1 MKCFKRSLIAAAVGL
16 SLSAGVMAQTTPSTT
31 PSPTTPSSE
40 RTSPVTPPAARTSP
54 GAVDKTP
61 ATGMPDA
68 EYKQSKDR
76 IAADYKQWKAQ
87 CDSLQKNAKDV
98 CMAEAKG
105 KEKIARA
112 ELEVAYKPT
121 DKNRRDAVN
130 AKADAEYDVAKEK
143 CDDMSGN
150 SKDACQKQAKAQHVA
165 AKADGRAASPAPRS
179 GASSGMSDTPPA
191 SRTPPSAAPGGA
203 PSSSTP
209 ATK

>member
-1 MKCFKRSLIAAAVGL
+1 MKCLKKSLIAAAIGL
-16 SLSAGVMAQTTPSTT
+16 AFSAGVMAQTSPGSSPSTT
-31 PSPTTPSSE
+31 SPSTERSTSPTS
-40 RTSPVTPPAARTSP
+40 PPAARTSP

-68 EYKQSKDR
+68 EYKQGKDR
-76 IAADYKQWKAQ
+76 ISADAKAAKAQ

-105 KEKIARA
+105 KEKVARA

-121 DKNRRDAVN
+121 DKNRRDATN

-143 CDDMSGN
+143 CDDMTGD

-165 AKADGRAASPAPRS
+165 AKAEGRPAPS
-179 GASSGMSDTPPA
+179 GGASSSGGMSDKQP
-191 SRTPPSAAPGGA
+191 SRTTPGAAPGGQ
-203 PSSSTP
+203 PSSTP
-209 ATK
+209 GTGTK